1 MITLGALAGY
11 EKIPLGVFQALS
23 EHWEARGITPPN
35 RRRRHPKGMEQT
47 LRVLGVYDGHN
58 CNAAL
63 VEDGRL
69 VAAVE
74 EERFSRVKNHDGR
87 ISDLGGPRQAIAW
100 CLGRATG
107 PLDAVVLALE
117 KPEDLHRAAL
127 LSWMS
132 DIGGGSEK
140 RLVRS
145 IRGEPASLET
155 VLQYPL
161 LTQRHRTEALLTL
174 LSSSG
179 VDLDSVPVSHV
190 NHHVAHAA
198 SAYFTSGVKEALVVT
213 MDGRGDDL
221 AGSVMIGRDGHLEP
235 LEEINWMQ
243 SIGHLYAAATVVCG
257 FKAMRHEGKV
267 TGLAAHGKVNESLY
281 RALHQYFESSEGTWT
296 TIGLSRDVPIGPYP
310 DSRFAQQIEIVK
322 AHAQEVTREDIAATV
337 QGLTEDVV
345 VPYIGARLRS
355 TRSRNVLLA
364 GGLFANVLLN
374 QRIVEL
380 GNMDYVYIH
389 PAMSDAG
396 LGAGAAMSHFYQHL
410 RYDGRLLDNVFLG
423 PSYTDSEIQRTLDD
437 SGVGYQDLGANIDE
451 RVGQLLAEGSVV
463 ARFTGALE
471 YGPRA
476 LGNRSILYQTTAP
489 DVNDWLNRKLKRT
502 EFMPFAPATLSEHAD
517 ECYELSQTIERTA
530 EFMTVTVPCTARM
543 KLTSPAVVHIDGTA
557 RPQLVHRERNPSL
570 HHVLFTYYNLT
581 GIPSVLN
588 TSFNRHEEPI
598 VRTPE
603 EALESFLEFDLDYLA
618 IGPFLVR
625 ARGQT

>member
-1 MITLGALAGY
+1 
-11 EKIPLGVFQALS
+11 
-23 EHWEARGITPPN
+23 
-35 RRRRHPKGMEQT
+35 MEMERPR
-47 LRVLGVYDGHN
+47 RVLGVYDGHN

-74 EERFSRVKNHDGR
+74 EERFSRLKNHDGR
-87 ISDLGGPRQAIAW
+87 ISDFGGPRQAITW

-107 PLDAVVLALE
+107 PIDAVALALE

-145 IRGEPASLET
+145 IRGKPASLET

-161 LTQRHRTEALLTL
+161 VTQQHRTEALLTL
-174 LSSSG
+174 LSSTG
-179 VDLDSVPVSHV
+179 IDLDSVPVSHV
-190 NHHVAHAA
+190 THHGAHAA

-221 AGSVMIGRDGHLEP
+221 AGSVMTGRDGHLEL

-243 SIGHLYAAATVVCG
+243 SIGHLYAATTVVCG
-257 FKAMRHEGKV
+257 FKAMRHEGKI
-267 TGLAAHGKVNESLY
+267 TGLAAQGKVNESLY
-281 RALHQYFESSEGTWT
+281 RALHQYFESSDGTWT
-296 TIGLSRDVPIGPYP
+296 TIGLSRDISVGPYP
-310 DSRFAQQIEIVK
+310 DSRFAQQIETVK
-322 AHAQEVTREDIAATV
+322 AHTQRVPREDIAATV
-337 QGLTEDVV
+337 QSLTEDVV
-345 VPYIGARLRS
+345 VPYIGERLRS

-374 QRIVEL
+374 QRIAEL

-396 LGAGAAMSHFYQHL
+396 LGAGAAMSHFYQHHQ
-410 RYDGRLLDNVFLG
+410 YDGWSLDNVFLG
-423 PSYTDSEIQRTLDD
+423 PSYTDSEIQRTLED

-476 LGNRSILYQTTAP
+476 LGNRSILYQTTDSDA
-489 DVNDWLNRKLKRT
+489 NDWLNRKLKRT

-517 ECYELSQTIERTA
+517 ECYELFQTANRTA

-570 HHVLFTYYNLT
+570 HHVLSTYHNLT
-581 GIPSVLN
+581 GIPSLLN

-598 VRTPE
+598 VRTPKD
-603 EALESFLEFDLDYLA
+603 ALKSFFESHLDYLA
-618 IGPFLVR
+618 IGRFLVQDR
-625 ARGQT
+625 RGS